1 MNTQTLVQTV
11 AAAVALRTGD
21 ILDLIEEETV
31 EVIETVVGLP
41 MDDEKAMD
49 IYDEVFEQVQALTA

>member
-1 MNTQTLVQTV
+1 MNIQTLVQTV

-21 ILDLIEEETV
+21 ILDLIEEETI

-41 MDDEKAMD
+41 MDDEDAMD
-49 IYDEVFEQVQALTA
+49 IYDQVFEQVQAMTA